1 MPPLLFDKKIS
12 LSSFIYCELL
22 DKFEGVEEKTKEQI
36 LKERELYK
44 NLDIKDADFEDMN
57 KKENE

>member
-1 MPPLLFDKKIS
+1 MIRILFFGTLAYLVYTLFKKVKFIS
-12 LSSFIYCELL
+12 KSNQNAV
-22 DKFEGVEEKTKEQI
+22 KK
-36 LKERELYK
+36 RELYK

>member
-1 MPPLLFDKKIS
+1 MIRILFFGTLAYLVYTLFKKVKFIS
-12 LSSFIYCELL
+12 KSNQNAV
-22 DKFEGVEEKTKEQI
+22 KK
-36 LKERELYK
+36 REPNK

>member
-1 MPPLLFDKKIS
+1 MIRILFFGTLAYLVYTLYKKVKFIS
-12 LSSFIYCELL
+12 KSNQNAV
-22 DKFEGVEEKTKEQI
+22 KK
-36 LKERELYK
+36 REPYK

>member
-1 MPPLLFDKKIS
+1 MIRILFFGTLAYLVYTLFKKVKIIS
-12 LSSFIYCELL
+12 KSNQNVVN
-22 DKFEGVEEKTKEQI
+22 K
-36 LKERELYK
+36 REPYK

>member
-1 MPPLLFDKKIS
+1 MIRILFFGTLAYLAYTLFKKVKFIS
-12 LSSFIYCELL
+12 ESNKNSI
-22 DKFEGVEEKTKEQI
+22 KK
-36 LKERELYK
+36 REPYK

>member
-1 MPPLLFDKKIS
+1 MIRILFFATLAYLVYTLFKKVKFIS
-12 LSSFIYCELL
+12 KSNQNVV
-22 DKFEGVEEKTKEQI
+22 KK
-36 LKERELYK
+36 REPYK

>member
-1 MPPLLFDKKIS
+1 MIRILFFGILAYLFYTLFKKVKFIS
-12 LSSFIYCELL
+12 KSNQNAV
-22 DKFEGVEEKTKEQI
+22 KK
-36 LKERELYK
+36 RELYK

>member
-1 MPPLLFDKKIS
+1 MIRILFFGILAYLVYTLFKKVKFIS
-12 LSSFIYCELL
+12 KSNQNAV
-22 DKFEGVEEKTKEQI
+22 KK
-36 LKERELYK
+36 RELYK

>member
-1 MPPLLFDKKIS
+1 MLRILFFGTFAYLVYTLFKKVKSIS
-12 LSSFIYCELL
+12 KSNQNVV
-22 DKFEGVEEKTKEQI
+22 KK
-36 LKERELYK
+36 REPYK